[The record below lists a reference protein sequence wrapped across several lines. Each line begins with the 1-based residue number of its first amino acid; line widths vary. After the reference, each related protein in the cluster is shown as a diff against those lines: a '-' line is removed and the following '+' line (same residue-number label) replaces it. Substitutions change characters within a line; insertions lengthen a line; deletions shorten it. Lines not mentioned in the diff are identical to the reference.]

1 MTRDRYL
8 DLVRVFC
15 VLKVVVVHWLTARVW
30 EGGGQIGAVSIVD
43 SMPWLGVFGWLA
55 VSSPALLFVG
65 GMINHSTCTKY
76 GPRAFLLK
84 RVKRLLAP
92 LAFFAAVWVAVE
104 LVLHVLDVGGS
115 GLWRWVG
122 WRGVLP
128 FGPLWF
134 IGVYLILVALTP
146 VTTRLTDRFG
156 LAVPLAFCGA
166 TAGIDVVRFVFDVP
180 LVGWLNLVLAW
191 LVPHTLGHCRISGQ
205 RTAVLLMVGG
215 LAALLGLTATGWY
228 PAAVGGGPGFPFS
241 NMSPP
246 TVCIAALGVL
256 QAGLVLLC
264 RPAGAAVLAWRWA
277 DTAVRRL
284 NGCTMTIYLWH
295 MTAVLLAVLL
305 LASFGVADNASSGKD
320 WVAQRPLWFVVDA
333 VCLVLL
339 VLVFRPV
346 ERIR

>member
-30 EGGGQIGAVSIVD
+30 AGGGQIGAVSIVD
-43 SMPWLGVFGWLA
+43 SMPWLGILGWVV

-65 GMINHSTCTKY
+65 GMINHSTYAKY
-76 GPRAFLLK
+76 GPRAFLCK
-84 RVKRLLAP
+84 RAKRLLVP

-104 LVLHVLDVGGS
+104 LVLHVLDVGGD

-156 LAVPLAFCGA
+156 LAVPLVLCGA
-166 TAGIDVVRFVFDVP
+166 TACVDVARFVFDVP
-180 LVGWLNLVLAW
+180 LVGWLNLLLAW
-191 LVPHTLGHCRISGQ
+191 LVPHTLGHCRPSTQ
-205 RTAVLLMVGG
+205 RTALLLTVGG
-215 LAALLGLTATGWY
+215 FAALVGLTATGWY
-228 PAAVGGGPGFPFS
+228 PAAVGGGPGFQFS

-246 TVCIAALGVL
+246 TVCIAAISVL
-256 QAGLVLLC
+256 QSGLVLLC
-264 RPAGAAVLAWRWA
+264 RPLGATLLARPWVDAAVRQ
-277 DTAVRRL
+277 L
-284 NGCTMTIYLWH
+284 NGCTMTVYLWH
-295 MTAVLLAVLL
+295 MSAVLLAVLL
-305 LASFGVADNASSGKD
+305 LAPFGVTDNAVSVQE
-320 WVAQRPLWFVVDA
+320 WVTQRPLWFAVNT
-333 VCLVLL
+333 VCLV
-339 VLVFRPV
+339 VLVRMFRPV